1 VTCPLHGGF
10 SCAVIAAV
18 YRRHVLPKR
27 LRKKVRWTIW
37 RRDSILRLAST
48 FVGMK
53 PVMDNEDP
61 LATANGI
68 ALGVPIALLMWY
80 WLFELLVVNVF

>member
-1 VTCPLHGGF
+1 
-10 SCAVIAAV
+10 
-18 YRRHVLPKR
+18 
-27 LRKKVRWTIW
+27 
-37 RRDSILRLAST
+37 LAST

-80 WLFELLVVNVF
+80 WLFELMVVNVF